1 MYTII
6 KNIHS
11 YLAVALLLILL
22 FASIYA
28 LVSWAKGREY
38 SGRSKKILLAGL
50 VASHLQLII
59 GFIVYFIS
67 PLGVSGFSKEVMKN
81 SIGRLYVLE
90 HPLMMLIGIVLITI
104 GYSKS
109 KRAKDKTAKF
119 RLAGILYTIGLIM
132 ILSRIP
138 WHVWM

>member
-11 YLAVALLLILL
+11 YLAIALLLILL

-28 LVSWAKGREY
+28 LASWAKGKEY
-38 SGRSKKILLAGL
+38 SGNSKKILLAGL
-50 VASHLQLII
+50 VSAHLQLVI
-59 GFIVYFIS
+59 GFLVYFIS
-67 PLGVSGFSKEVMKN
+67 PLGISNFSKEVMKN

-109 KRAKDKTAKF
+109 KRAKYATVKF
-119 RLAGILYTIGLIM
+119 RFAGIFYTIGLLL

-138 WHVWM
+138 WHVWI